1 LCLFCGKFI
10 SKLVEFDSLA
20 AEEVS
25 HLNANPGGKER
36 MEDLAK
42 SDTWRVFR
50 IMAELVE
57 GFEALNGIGPAVT
70 IFGSARQRPGSP
82 YYDKCVRVAET
93 LARDGFAIISG
104 GGPGIMEAAN
114 RGAKNADGK
123 SVGLNIELPMEQ
135 TANAFQDVRLEFRY
149 FFVRK
154 LMFVKYAVGYVIFPG
169 GFGTMDELF
178 EALTLIQTNKIRSF
192 PVVLVGGEYWRGLI
206 GWMKQAMLAMG
217 NVDPGD
223 LDLVHIV
230 EDPEEVCAIINRR
243 YQDRISSIDM
253 DRRDKDRRGI

>member
-1 LCLFCGKFI
+1 
-10 SKLVEFDSLA
+10 
-20 AEEVS
+20 
-25 HLNANPGGKER
+25 

-70 IFGSARQRPGSP
+70 IFGSARLQPGSP
-82 YYDKCVRVAET
+82 YYNKCLKVAEN
-93 LARDGFAIISG
+93 LAKEGFAVISG

-114 RGAKNADGK
+114 KGAQNANGI

-135 TANAFQDVRLEFRY
+135 MPNQFQDVRVEFRY

-178 EALTLIQTNKIRSF
+178 EALTLIQTKKIRGF
-192 PVVLVGGEYWRGLI
+192 PVVLVGKDYWGGLI
-206 GWMKQAMLAMG
+206 GWLRQTMLADG
-217 NVDPGD
+217 NISPED
-223 LDLVHIV
+223 LDLMHIV
-230 EDPEEVCAIINRR
+230 DEPEEVCAIVNKR
-243 YQDRISSIDM
+243 YRDRVSGIHK
-253 DRRDKDRRGI
+253 DRRDKARKGV

>member
-1 LCLFCGKFI
+1 
-10 SKLVEFDSLA
+10 
-20 AEEVS
+20 
-25 HLNANPGGKER
+25 

-70 IFGSARQRPGSP
+70 VFGSARLQPGSP
-82 YYDKCVRVAET
+82 YYNICMKVAEN
-93 LARDGFAIISG
+93 LAKEGFAVISG

-114 RGAKNADGK
+114 KGAQNASGI

-135 TANAFQDVRLEFRY
+135 MPNPFQDVRVEFRY

-178 EALTLIQTNKIRSF
+178 EALTLIQTKKIRGF
-192 PVVLVGGEYWRGLI
+192 PVVLVGKDYWGGLI
-206 GWMKQAMLAMG
+206 SWLRQTMLADG
-217 NVDPGD
+217 NISPED
-223 LDLVHIV
+223 LDLMHIV
-230 EDPEEVCAIINRR
+230 DEPEEVCAVINKS
-243 YQDRISSIDM
+243 YKDRVSGIHK
-253 DRRDKDRRGI
+253 DRRDKTRKGV

>member
-1 LCLFCGKFI
+1 
-10 SKLVEFDSLA
+10 
-20 AEEVS
+20 
-25 HLNANPGGKER
+25 
-36 MEDLAK
+36 MEDLSK

-70 IFGSARQRPGSP
+70 VFGSARLKPGSQ
-82 YYDKCVRVAET
+82 YYNKCMKVTEE
-93 LARDGFAIISG
+93 LAKCGFAVISG

-114 RGAKNADGK
+114 KGTQNANGI

-135 TANAFQDVRLEFRY
+135 TPNTFQDVKVEFRY

-178 EALTLIQTNKIRSF
+178 EALTLIQTKKIRGF
-192 PVVLVGGEYWRGLI
+192 PVVLVGSEYWKGMIDWLRSTVLG
-206 GWMKQAMLAMG
+206 MG
-217 NVDPGD
+217 AIDPEDID
-223 LDLVHIV
+223 LMHIV
-230 EDPEEVCAIINRR
+230 DDPAEVCEIITKR
-243 YQDRISSIDM
+243 YKDRTAMFPQDR
-253 DRRDKDRRGI
+253 RERGRRGV

>member
-1 LCLFCGKFI
+1 
-10 SKLVEFDSLA
+10 
-20 AEEVS
+20 
-25 HLNANPGGKER
+25 

-70 IFGSARQRPGSP
+70 IFGSARLKPDSP
-82 YYDKCVRVAET
+82 YYHKCLKVSEE
-93 LARDGFAIISG
+93 LAKSGFAVISG

-114 RGAKNADGK
+114 KGAQDGNGI

-135 TANAFQDVRLEFRY
+135 SANAFQDVKVEFRY

-178 EALTLIQTNKIRSF
+178 EALTLIQTRKIRSF
-192 PVVLVGGEYWRGLI
+192 PVVLVGRQYWAGLI
-206 GWMKQAMLAMG
+206 DWMKNSVQGMG
-217 NVDPGD
+217 NVDSGD
-223 LDLVHIV
+223 LDLFHVV
-230 EDPEEVCAIINRR
+230 EEPEEVYEIISRR
-243 YQDRISSIDM
+243 Y
-253 DRRDKDRRGI
+253 KDRTAAFPSDKRASHRKGV

>member
-1 LCLFCGKFI
+1 
-10 SKLVEFDSLA
+10 
-20 AEEVS
+20 
-25 HLNANPGGKER
+25 

-57 GFEALNGIGPAVT
+57 GFEALNNIGPAVT
-70 IFGSARQRPGSP
+70 IFGSARVQPGSP
-82 YYDKCVRVAET
+82 YYNKCLKVAEY
-93 LARDGFAIISG
+93 LARDGFAVISG

-114 RGAKNADGK
+114 KGAQNANGV

-135 TANAFQDVRLEFRY
+135 TPNGFQDVRVEFRY

-178 EALTLIQTNKIRSF
+178 EALTLIQTKKIRSF
-192 PVVLVGGEYWRGLI
+192 PVILVGREYWEGLFSWLRKTMLGEGSI
-206 GWMKQAMLAMG
+206 G
-217 NVDPGD
+217 PED
-223 LDLVHIV
+223 LDLMHIV
-230 EDPEEVCAIINRR
+230 EEPDEVRAIITNR
-243 YQDRISSIDM
+243 YKDRVSGVHP
-253 DRRDKDRRGI
+253 DRRDKKRKGV